1 MRCWKYTHTDKH
13 NLDYKPDNLTELAQ
27 QQHVIL
33 QQIYLPSRS
42 HSLFLSCLISGS
54 SWSTRSTRSPWPHGS
69 VCEYSTKK
77 KIYNY
82 HLDYWDFVLILNS
95 LPLLQGAI
103 GSKGSKGNQVTVELS
118 YWITESYH
126 VGVLF
131 RSKLIPLLCVYLG
144 SNWSQRRHWAC
155 RTSRTTSEFCCTTNT
170 HTTVIISQLTVKYES
185 MYLLSSPVSP
195 PLSSPQGSPAIGMS
209 PLPERG
215 RRRRTDSSVDGA
227 VFEEEEE
234 EEVEKVTD
242 GGEEERMQGD
252 QAEQNGL
259 MKEKEGQGM
268 EEVFASLSSMK
279 VEVEG
284 LRNPQGT
291 YHSPAR
297 TCKELWL
304 LSPGLPNGTLSV
316 CVSRHLIITAV
327 CLHVFIYT
335 FVMFLRCFCCWQL
348 FHPCVSLI
356 PLSSSLFFCL
366 LRWVL
371 DRSKPG
377 LP

>member
-1 MRCWKYTHTDKH
+1 
-13 NLDYKPDNLTELAQ
+13 
-27 QQHVIL
+27 
-33 QQIYLPSRS
+33 
-42 HSLFLSCLISGS
+42 
-54 SWSTRSTRSPWPHGS
+54 
-69 VCEYSTKK
+69 
-77 KIYNY
+77 
-82 HLDYWDFVLILNS
+82 
-95 LPLLQGAI
+95 
-103 GSKGSKGNQVTVELS
+103 
-118 YWITESYH
+118 
-126 VGVLF
+126 
-131 RSKLIPLLCVYLG
+131 
-144 SNWSQRRHWAC
+144 
-155 RTSRTTSEFCCTTNT
+155 
-170 HTTVIISQLTVKYES
+170 
-185 MYLLSSPVSP
+185 MYLLTSPVSP

-335 FVMFLRCFCCWQL
+335 CVMFLRCFCC
-348 FHPCVSLI
+348 
-356 PLSSSLFFCL
+356 
-366 LRWVL
+366 
-371 DRSKPG
+371 
-377 LP
+377 

>member
-1 MRCWKYTHTDKH
+1 
-13 NLDYKPDNLTELAQ
+13 
-27 QQHVIL
+27 
-33 QQIYLPSRS
+33 
-42 HSLFLSCLISGS
+42 
-54 SWSTRSTRSPWPHGS
+54 
-69 VCEYSTKK
+69 
-77 KIYNY
+77 
-82 HLDYWDFVLILNS
+82 
-95 LPLLQGAI
+95 
-103 GSKGSKGNQVTVELS
+103 
-118 YWITESYH
+118 
-126 VGVLF
+126 
-131 RSKLIPLLCVYLG
+131 
-144 SNWSQRRHWAC
+144 
-155 RTSRTTSEFCCTTNT
+155 
-170 HTTVIISQLTVKYES
+170 
-185 MYLLSSPVSP
+185 
-195 PLSSPQGSPAIGMS
+195 MS

-234 EEVEKVTD
+234 EEEEEKVTD

-316 CVSRHLIITAV
+316 CLQ
-327 CLHVFIYT
+327 T
-335 FVMFLRCFCCWQL
+335 FVYHSSLPACLYLYLCD
-348 FHPCVSLI
+348 VSLEFLLLTVI
-356 PLSSSLFFCL
+356 LPLCFFDPSILLSVFLSLK
-366 LRWVL
+366 V
-371 DRSKPG
+371 STG
-377 LP
+377 

>member
-1 MRCWKYTHTDKH
+1 M
-13 NLDYKPDNLTELAQ
+13 
-27 QQHVIL
+27 
-33 QQIYLPSRS
+33 
-42 HSLFLSCLISGS
+42 
-54 SWSTRSTRSPWPHGS
+54 
-69 VCEYSTKK
+69 
-77 KIYNY
+77 
-82 HLDYWDFVLILNS
+82 
-95 LPLLQGAI
+95 
-103 GSKGSKGNQVTVELS
+103 
-118 YWITESYH
+118 
-126 VGVLF
+126 
-131 RSKLIPLLCVYLG
+131 
-144 SNWSQRRHWAC
+144 
-155 RTSRTTSEFCCTTNT
+155 
-170 HTTVIISQLTVKYES
+170 
-185 MYLLSSPVSP
+185 
-195 PLSSPQGSPAIGMS
+195 
-209 PLPERG
+209 
-215 RRRRTDSSVDGA
+215 DGA

-234 EEVEKVTD
+234 EEEEKVTD

-335 FVMFLRCFCCWQL
+335 CVMFLRCFCC
-348 FHPCVSLI
+348 
-356 PLSSSLFFCL
+356 
-366 LRWVL
+366 
-371 DRSKPG
+371 
-377 LP
+377 